1 MLYDVIANFAIIT
14 IIVVANAAII
24 VEKEIFYDVN
34 PD

>member
-1 MLYDVIANFAIIT
+1 MYDVIANFAIIT

>member
-1 MLYDVIANFAIIT
+1 MLYDVIAIFAIIT
-14 IIVVANAAII
+14 IIVVANVATI